1 MKTFLEYF
9 EEVSEMPKDELA
21 AYVESELVE
30 AMMDTDADIYTE
42 ATNSE
47 AHKAMAELRQN
58 VSALK
63 KDMKKSDIPTSL
75 LRFLRTALCV
85 LTLSQSRP

>member
-30 AMMDTDADIYTE
+30 AMMDTDDYIYTE

-63 KDMKKSDIPTSL
+63 KDTTMK
-75 LRFLRTALCV
+75 LCLIKTV
-85 LTLSQSRP
+85 KELITRV